1 MKLSVLVDNNTFID
15 RYFYGEPG
23 LSFYIEDGN
32 SKILFDAGYSSIF
45 IENARK
51 MEIDLLDIDYLVLSH
66 GHLDHTWGIVPLI
79 QLYTEARLEKQPHK
93 NPQIALHP
101 AALNSRVMDDTEI
114 GCLLNPDKLIKHF
127 DIKYTKAPYWLT
139 ENLVFLGEI
148 PRKFDFENTE
158 PVGKIETSGIY
169 ENDYL
174 IDDSALAYKTSR
186 GIVIITGCSH
196 SGICNIAE
204 YAKEVCNDS
213 RIIDIVGG
221 FHLQNPSKKQLKGTV
236 EYMMKLNPKEVH
248 ACHCTDLY
256 SKIELSKTVRLKEV
270 GAGLQLKYE

>member
-213 RIIDIVGG
+213 RIIDIIGG

-256 SKIELSKTVRLKEV
+256 SKIELSKVLRLKEV

>member
-32 SKILFDAGYSSIF
+32 NKILFDTGYSNIF

-51 MEIDLLDIDYLVLSH
+51 MGIDLQDLDYLVISH

-79 QLYTEARLEKQPHK
+79 RLYTEARLEKQPHK
-93 NPQIALHP
+93 IPEFVLHP
-101 AALNSRVMDDTEI
+101 EALNSRVMDDTEI
-114 GCLLNPDKLIKHF
+114 GCLLNPDKLRKHF
-127 DIKYTKAPYWLT
+127 DMKYTKSPYWLT

-158 PVGKIETSGIY
+158 PVGKIETSEIY

-196 SGICNIAE
+196 SGICNITE

-213 RIIDIVGG
+213 CIIDIVGG

-236 EYMMKLNPKEVH
+236 EYMMKLNPKEAH

-256 SKIELSKTVRLKEV
+256 SKIELSKAVRLKEV